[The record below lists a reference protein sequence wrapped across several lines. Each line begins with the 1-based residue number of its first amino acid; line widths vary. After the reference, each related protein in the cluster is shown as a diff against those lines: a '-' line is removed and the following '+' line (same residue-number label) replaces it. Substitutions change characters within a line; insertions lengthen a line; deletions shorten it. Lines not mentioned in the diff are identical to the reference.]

1 MLQIV
6 GLNPTESQSVQ
17 EEGLTMWLK
26 NIKYLVVI
34 GLMVLAGGLA
44 IGGVND
50 FTEMKDNGLKA
61 KAIFAGGCFWC
72 VEEAF
77 EKVEGVVS
85 ATSGYIGGETPNPTY
100 KQVSAGGTGY
110 AEAVEIVYDP
120 DKITYQQLLD
130 VFWKNIDP
138 TTPDQQFCDHGDQY
152 RSAIFYLDETQKQLA
167 EESKQ
172 RVEKTKTFA
181 DPVVTEITI
190 ATKFYPAEDYHQDF
204 YKRNSVRY
212 KFYKWNCGRAQRLEE
227 LWGNA

>member
-1 MLQIV
+1 
-6 GLNPTESQSVQ
+6 
-17 EEGLTMWLK
+17 MWLK
-26 NIKYLVVI
+26 NIQYLIVMIVM
-34 GLMVLAGGLA
+34 GLLVLAGGLA
-44 IGGVND
+44 IGGMND
-50 FTEMKDNGLKA
+50 SSEMQDNGPKA
-61 KAIFAGGCFWC
+61 RAIFAGGCFWC

-77 EKVEGVVS
+77 EKVDGVVS

-120 DKITYQQLLD
+120 DKVTYQQLLD

-138 TTPDQQFCDHGDQY
+138 TTPDQQFCDRGDQY
-152 RSAIFYLDETQKQLA
+152 RSAVFYLDESQKRLA

-172 RVEKTKTFA
+172 RVEQTKTFA
-181 DPVVTEITI
+181 EP
-190 ATKFYPAEDYHQDF
+190 EDYHQDF
-204 YKRNSVRY
+204 YKRNPVRY